1 MDDYETTRTTA
12 SPRSSSRA
20 RMIVGATLAAFL
32 LGAASVWYL
41 TGGLSSLGGLFSI
54 ETETEG
60 APSEGAKLASPA
72 PTASPPPVAPA
83 DERTARALEQQSG
96 LDQRIAEMEQRFA
109 QLSLQA
115 QEAEGNAA
123 RAEGLLIA
131 FATRRAIERGAPL
144 GYLEDQL
151 RLRFGEAR
159 PETVRTVIESAR
171 DPVTLDQLLAQLDGL
186 RPQLTRAP
194 GEEGALGWVQR
205 QLDSLFVVRREDAP
219 SPAPARR
226 IERARLFLESG
237 RAGAAAAE
245 IRNLPNSAA
254 AAEWIADAERYATTQ
269 RALELLE
276 LTAIL
281 EPRELRDSEG
291 ERVEQP
297 SPVGVP

>member
-1 MDDYETTRTTA
+1 MDEYQPKRASASVRPSSGLRTT
-12 SPRSSSRA
+12 
-20 RMIVGATLAAFL
+20 IGITLAAFL
-32 LGAASVWYL
+32 LGAGSVWYL
-41 TGGLSSLGGLFSI
+41 GGGLSSLGGLFSI
-54 ETETEG
+54 EKEAVVGQGTGVASTRPVTAVHQ
-60 APSEGAKLASPA
+60 APP
-72 PTASPPPVAPA
+72 
-83 DERTARALEQQSG
+83 DERTARALEQQTV

-109 QLSLQA
+109 RLSLQA
-115 QEAEGNAA
+115 QEAGGNAA

-144 GYLEDQL
+144 GFLEDQL

-159 PETVRTVIESAR
+159 PDTVRTIIESAR

-186 RPQLTRAP
+186 RPQLTRSP
-194 GEEGALGWVQR
+194 GDEGAFSWVRR
-205 QLDSLFVVRREDAP
+205 QFGTLFVVRREDAP

-254 AAEWIADAERYATTQ
+254 ASEWIADAERYALTQ

-276 LTAIL
+276 LTAII
-281 EPRELRDSEG
+281 EPRELRDAEG
-291 ERVEQP
+291 ERVDQP
-297 SPVGVP
+297 SAVSVP

>member
-1 MDDYETTRTTA
+1 MDDYQTTRTVKSIR
-12 SPRSSSRA
+12 SPSGM
-20 RMIVGATLAAFL
+20 RMLVGAVLGAFL
-32 LGAASVWYL
+32 LGAGGMWYL
-41 TGGLSSLGGLFSI
+41 TGGLSSLGGLFSVQR
-54 ETETEG
+54 EEV
-60 APSEGAKLASPA
+60 APADSAVGPADPTPA
-72 PTASPPPVAPA
+72 PAMAEEEPA
-83 DERTARALEQQSG
+83 DERTAQALEQQG
-96 LDQRIAEMEQRFA
+96 ALDRRIAEMEQRFA
-109 QLSLQA
+109 QLDVQA
-115 QEAEGNAA
+115 QQAEGNAA

-131 FATRRAIERGAPL
+131 FATRRAIERGVPL

-159 PETVRTVIESAR
+159 PETVRTIIESAR

-186 RPQLTRAP
+186 RPQLTAAP
-194 GEEGALGWVQR
+194 KDDGVFGWLRR
-205 QLDSLFVVRREDAP
+205 QLGSLFVVRREDAP

-245 IRNLPNSAA
+245 IRNLPNSAMA
-254 AAEWIADAERYATTQ
+254 TEWIADAERYATTQ
-269 RALELLE
+269 RALEVIE

-281 EPRELRDSEG
+281 EPRELRDSTG